1 MAGFDVVSYAASNK
15 YTDETVEGGGALK
28 GKNCVV
34 ESIEK
39 IEGYTRV
46 HFKWT
51 LDDGTVQRQ
60 YTDVPDGQ
68 KGDRGDRGAIGPQ
81 GLQGIQGVQGETGLK
96 GDQGIQGI
104 QGIQG
109 PQGIQGIQGEK
120 GDDGY
125 PFLIYKQYDD
135 ISEFNASDFPEVGLM
150 FMVMT
155 WDVDPVT
162 GDEGYP
168 VYRFTNEGNPPYSL
182 VIRMNTQGIKG
193 EKGDK
198 GDTGAQGPQGIQ
210 GEQGEKGEKG
220 EKGDTGAQG
229 IQGEQ
234 GIGLPDGGNTGDVL
248 VKYSNSDYDF
258 DWKGTTDRVQPGNTG
273 LVESQSVYSAIQTA
287 LSSIYT
293 PRGDLTC
300 AELTSSLLIE
310 ANVGNVY
317 EMTDAG
323 TTTALFLQGEGETI
337 SIGANVGIINAGEG
351 RILFNLM
358 PGAFDLS
365 DYQKKDLT
373 SAVEGETTVEGAL
386 GALSTSKQPK
396 TLDTPIT
403 VSGQSRT
410 TVEGA
415 LSSINNSI
423 PQKYARN
430 FSTTHDRYVEIGTMP
445 YSTENAIIACTL
457 DLIIFAGGERGSL
470 HIDMKSRQQSLE
482 IKGWTDYNLE
492 SATLTSRAK
501 IVASVENDSLC
512 HLYIDS
518 DYQYLQ
524 IALFATGNLTVG
536 NFPASA
542 SITGTEVFNS
552 LTNKSIVNVQ
562 KLVGNLSYSTSETN
576 TGKTWIDGKPIYRKV
591 VDLGALPN
599 NTMKNVTHGITNIDT
614 VTDYYG
620 VAKSGSNTTLKI
632 PYVATETTDTIA
644 MYVSAINVA
653 VKTKQ
658 DMSAYSG
665 YAVIEYTK
673 TTN

>member
-81 GLQGIQGVQGETGLK
+81 GIQGIQGVQGETGLK

-248 VKYSNSDYDF
+248 VKYSSSDYDF

-317 EMTDAG
+317 EMTDTG

-373 SAVEGETTVEGAL
+373 TPLVIGGTSQATVEGAL
-386 GALSTSKQPK
+386 GGLNDISVPRIYYNPDTLHTTEQNRIDAIEYILNNLIDVTTFVRPRKIEATVRYNGGVYFQYTFNADWESTN
-396 TLDTPIT
+396 
-403 VSGQSRT
+403 
-410 TVEGA
+410 
-415 LSSINNSI
+415 INGCDI
-423 PQKYARN
+423 L
-430 FSTTHDRYVEIGTMP
+430 EIGA
-445 YSTENAIIACTL
+445 YNKIIGTWM
-457 DLIIFAGGERGSL
+457 GR
-470 HIDMKSRQQSLE
+470 R
-482 IKGWTDYNLE
+482 TN
-492 SATLTSRAK
+492 
-501 IVASVENDSLC
+501 
-512 HLYIDS
+512 
-518 DYQYLQ
+518 
-524 IALFATGNLTVG
+524 ATGIWAVEKRGVFLEQS
-536 NFPASA
+536 NFA
-542 SITGTEVFNS
+542 
-552 LTNKSIVNVQ
+552 
-562 KLVGNLSYSTSETN
+562 YSTSEIN
-576 TGKTWIDGKPIYRKV
+576 TGATWIDGKPIYRKV
-591 VDLGALPN
+591 VEIGVLPN
-599 NTMKNVTHGITNIDT
+599 ATTKTVAHGISNLGRVIHLYGTFVNSPYKWATIPWASTGASTGNNISCELDSSDVK
-614 VTDYYG
+614 VTTG
-620 VAKSGSNTTLKI
+620 VDRTMDDNC
-632 PYVATETTDTIA
+632 YVI
-644 MYVSAINVA
+644 
-653 VKTKQ
+653 
-658 DMSAYSG
+658 
-665 YAVIEYTK
+665 IEYTK
-673 TTN
+673 TTD

>member
-234 GIGLPDGGNTGDVL
+234 GIGLPNGGNTGDVL

-365 DYQKKDLT
+365 DYQKKDLAQ
-373 SAVEGETTVEGAL
+373 SVEGTTTVEGAL
-386 GALSTSKQPK
+386 GALSTNKATQAEVNDIVNVLGSKN
-396 TLDTPIT
+396 LTPSLTENTT
-403 VSGQSRT
+403 VAGFTFTVNNDGSVTVNGTRT
-410 TVEGA
+410 TGTSQVNCKSFIAPISGMVLLTGG
-415 LSSINNSI
+415 LSN
-423 PQKYARN
+423 
-430 FSTTHDRYVEIGTMP
+430 
-445 YSTENAIIACTL
+445 
-457 DLIIFAGGERGSL
+457 
-470 HIDMKSRQQSLE
+470 
-482 IKGWTDYNLE
+482 DY
-492 SATLTSRAK
+492 
-501 IVASVENDSLC
+501 
-512 HLYIDS
+512 HLYPWDVTRNARPYKDATKTS
-518 DYQYLQ
+518 T
-524 IALFATGNLTVG
+524 ATGNQYDSSGPMSFYIEKGSEYLIDVRVHSDVSTISNATVY
-536 NFPASA
+536 PMVRMIDIKDSTYVPYAK
-542 SITGTEVFNS
+542 
-552 LTNKSIVNVQ
+552 TNKELTEG
-562 KLVGNLSYSTSETN
+562 LVYSTSETK
-576 TGKTWIDGKPIYRKV
+576 TGKCG
-591 VDLGALPN
+591 
-599 NTMKNVTHGITNIDT
+599 
-614 VTDYYG
+614 
-620 VAKSGSNTTLKI
+620 
-632 PYVATETTDTIA
+632 
-644 MYVSAINVA
+644 
-653 VKTKQ
+653 
-658 DMSAYSG
+658 
-665 YAVIEYTK
+665 
-673 TTN
+673 